1 MADIQ
6 FILHPDIPDNAA
18 IEVPEPQ
25 SAGAHIGEWYQEL
38 QMYASTGDVPVAL
51 NHCYRLTAKSCP
63 PFIDAMCTG
72 YVIRAFCDIE
82 VEVGPTSGVEHGSF
96 RLGSRYSHLEACAM
110 HERWQLPKHPL
121 FESWGCTSVGK
132 LTNPWIIRTA
142 AGSSCLFVSPLINQ
156 PDQRLYIFGGVVAT
170 DCYPM
175 NVNLPFVVN
184 CNKLK
189 GSTFTLCKGEPI
201 AVVIPFWRE
210 QWRKL
215 VITRG
220 DRGKSGVEH
229 GKTVLSIFLRNA
241 YRKYWRKVSNYKMV

>member
-1 MADIQ
+1 MA
-6 FILHPDIPDNAA
+6 AA
-18 IEVPEPQ
+18 Q
-25 SAGAHIGEWYQEL
+25 ASAPAAAAPAGDASIAKVQEL
-38 QMYASTGDVPVAL
+38 AAL
-51 NHCYRLTAKSCP
+51 HAQ
-63 PFIDAMCTG
+63 
-72 YVIRAFCDIE
+72 
-82 VEVGPTSGVEHGSF
+82 GVLSDE
-96 RLGSRYSHLEACAM
+96 E
-110 HERWQLPKHPL
+110 
-121 FESWGCTSVGK
+121 
-132 LTNPWIIRTA
+132 
-142 AGSSCLFVSPLINQ
+142 FVSPLINQ